1 MFEMIRK
8 SLLASLGAAVVTK
21 EKVEAATKKWVDDG
35 KISTDEAEKLA
46 QDLVENGRKQW
57 EEIQSKVSETVRK
70 TLENLDI
77 ATRKDIDNLTNRI
90 EGLEKKISVSDEP
103 GESDENHS

>member
-35 KISTDEAEKLA
+35 KISTDEAERLA

-70 TLENLDI
+70 TLESLDI

-90 EGLEKKISVSDEP
+90 EDLEKKILVPDEP

>member
-21 EKVEAATKKWVDDG
+21 EKVEAATRKWVDEG
-35 KISTDEAEKLA
+35 RISTDEAERLA

-57 EEIQSKVSETVRK
+57 EDIQAKVSETVRQ
-70 TLENLDI
+70 TLEGLDI
-77 ATRKDIDNLTNRI
+77 ATRKDIDHLSERI
-90 EGLEKKISVSDEP
+90 DEIERKVPVSDEP
-103 GESDENHS
+103 GESEERPD

>member
-35 KISTDEAEKLA
+35 KISTDEAERLA
-46 QDLVENGRKQW
+46 RDLVENGRKQW
-57 EEIQSKVSETVRK
+57 EEIQSNVSETVRK
-70 TLENLDI
+70 ALENLDI

-90 EGLEKKISVSDEP
+90 EELEKKISVPDEP